1 MHNSLTPVFITF
13 VDPDYSRSGVYL
25 NQFIEEKETYKLVQ
39 LKNNGK
45 SLFFQLLRYQKIIR
59 DKKAILIVM
68 SPCSLLVPLLKLI
81 SARPIVLDAGW
92 PLTDSLLVRGNRL
105 FDKIKYYKIW
115 IIDFIAFHLANVAI
129 FESNQQI
136 LHVSK
141 LYKVKKSKLRR
152 IFTGVN
158 EKRFKNTSSFS
169 NNLNFDELLHKIGK
183 DFIFFRGKNNA
194 EAGITN
200 LLEIAK
206 LTKKPYKFV
215 IQTNSIPKNLTL
227 ENNVILV
234 TEFLSDDNLLQ
245 LYNKCFLSI
254 GQISNSARL
263 ERTIPHK
270 SFESAL
276 IGVPYLTL
284 RRKGILEFLIN
295 DFEAIFFDKIDPK
308 EMAKVIDKLFSDS
321 EWQKELTLNIKKA
334 YGLRSSQLLLKAEL
348 VQILEGL
355 C

>member
-1 MHNSLTPVFITF
+1 M
-13 VDPDYSRSGVYL
+13 
-25 NQFIEEKETYKLVQ
+25 
-39 LKNNGK
+39 
-45 SLFFQLLRYQKIIR
+45 
-59 DKKAILIVM
+59 
-68 SPCSLLVPLLKLI
+68 
-81 SARPIVLDAGW
+81 
-92 PLTDSLLVRGNRL
+92 
-105 FDKIKYYKIW
+105 
-115 IIDFIAFHLANVAI
+115 
-129 FESNQQI
+129 
-136 LHVSK
+136 
-141 LYKVKKSKLRR
+141 
-152 IFTGVN
+152 
-158 EKRFKNTSSFS
+158 
-169 NNLNFDELLHKIGK
+169 
-183 DFIFFRGKNNA
+183 
-194 EAGITN
+194 
-200 LLEIAK
+200 
-206 LTKKPYKFV
+206 
-215 IQTNSIPKNLTL
+215 
-227 ENNVILV
+227 
-234 TEFLSDDNLLQ
+234 LQ

>member
-81 SARPIVLDAGW
+81 SSRPIVLDAGW
-92 PLTDSLLVRGNRL
+92 PLTDSVLVRGNRL

-194 EAGITN
+194 EAGIPN

-206 LTKKPYKFV
+206 HTKKPYKFV

-308 EMAKVIDKLFSDS
+308 EMAKVIDTLFSDS
-321 EWQKELTLNIKKA
+321 EWQKELTLI
-334 YGLRSSQLLLKAEL
+334 LKRLMVLDQASFYL
-348 VQILEGL
+348 KPN
-355 C
+355 